1 MSQGLAVISGSHVIH
16 KLLKDG
22 TASFSGSVTLSGTME
37 PDIDNTRTLGQSDK
51 RWQDVYATQTTIG
64 AIFEYG
70 LETEGIGQHK
80 TGTVVSWRNGKLE
93 PSSTE
98 MDVMVMGVIR
108 EGKDQPIIMGAE
120 EILVTGFVEEGDFLV
135 TSNKQGHAKSHKN
148 ASFSNES
155 LIGRIIGQ
163 ALENSEGESK
173 LIKCMICKR

>member
-1 MSQGLAVISGSHVIH
+1 MSQGLAVISGSSVIH

-22 TASFSGSVTLSGTME
+22 TASFSGSVVLSGTMH
-37 PDIDNTRTLGQSDK
+37 PDEDNTRTLGQSDK

-70 LETEGIGQHK
+70 LETDGIGK
-80 TGTVVSWRNGKLE
+80 NETGTVVSWHNGKLE
-93 PSSTE
+93 PSTSE
-98 MDVMVMGVIR
+98 MDVLVMGVVKK
-108 EGKDQPIIMGAE
+108 GKDQPIIMGAE

-135 TSNKQGHAKSHKN
+135 TSNKKGHAKSHKST
-148 ASFSNES
+148 SFSSES